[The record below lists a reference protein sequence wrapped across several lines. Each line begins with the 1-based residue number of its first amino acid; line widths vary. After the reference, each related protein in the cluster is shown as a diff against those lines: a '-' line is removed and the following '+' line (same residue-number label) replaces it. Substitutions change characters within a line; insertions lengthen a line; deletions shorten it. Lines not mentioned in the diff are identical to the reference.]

1 MNSTLIA
8 KLLAFILYLGIMIY
22 IGIRSYKKNSSAS
35 DYFLGGRQIG
45 PWFTALSAEASDMSG
60 WLLLGLPGL
69 ASFWGL
75 KEAFWTALGLI
86 LGTYFNWLF
95 VAKRLRKY
103 SIHAGNA
110 ITIPEY
116 LTNRFHDEK
125 RILSTISSLLIL
137 FFFTFYTASGFLTCA
152 KLFNNVFGLD
162 YMLSL
167 GLSMII
173 ILTYT
178 LLGGFLAVV
187 TTDFIQG
194 IIMFIA
200 LVVTVIAAII
210 ATGGITSTYSAIASL
225 GQEFVNPFASTG
237 PEFGFI
243 DIISTFAWGLGYLGM
258 PHILVRFMAIRSN
271 REIRVSRHIAMV
283 WVIIAF
289 IASLMMG
296 VVGRVYLVATP
307 FATQAAAETI
317 FIVSMQ
323 KLFPAFIA
331 GLFLCG
337 ILAASMST
345 SDSQLLVAASAFSKD
360 VYKAIIKKDASEKQ
374 TLRVSRLT
382 VVVISLIAGFM
393 AMDPNSSIFEVV
405 SYAWAGFGA
414 SFGPVIVLSLFWK
427 NTSRDGAIGGMIS
440 GFITVVVWKA
450 LSGGIFDV
458 YELLPAFIV
467 ATLVIVF
474 ISYLQR
480 DHIDPK
486 VIEEFEIFL
495 EIDDDIQDSEN

>member
-1 MNSTLIA
+1 MNSSIIA
-8 KLLAFILYLGIMIY
+8 KLIAFALYLGILIY
-22 IGIRSYKKNSSAS
+22 IGIRTYKKNSNAN

-69 ASFWGL
+69 ACFWGL

-103 SIHAGNA
+103 SIHAGNS

-125 RILSTISSLLIL
+125 HILSTISSLLIL

-152 KLFNNVFGLD
+152 KLFNNVFNLN
-162 YMLSL
+162 YIVALVL
-167 GLSMII
+167 AIII

-210 ATGGITSTYSAIASL
+210 ATGGISSTYNAISSL

-237 PEFGFI
+237 PEFGLI
-243 DIISTFAWGLGYLGM
+243 DIISTFAWGLGYCGM

-271 REIRVSRHIAMV
+271 REIKVSRRIAMV
-283 WVIIAF
+283 WVTIAF

-296 VVGRVYLVATP
+296 IVGRIYLVSTP
-307 FATQAAAETI
+307 FATQAAAETV
-317 FIVSMQ
+317 FIISMQ

-331 GLFLCG
+331 GIFLCG

-360 VYKAIIKKDASEKQ
+360 VYKAIIKKDASDKQ
-374 TLRVSRLT
+374 TLRVSRIT
-382 VVVISLIAGFM
+382 VIVLSLIAGLM

-427 NTSRDGAIGGMIS
+427 GTSRDGAIWGMIS

-450 LSGGIFDV
+450 LKGGIFDV

-467 ATLVIVF
+467 ATLVIII
-474 ISYLQR
+474 ISHIQR
-480 DHIDPK
+480 KHIDPK
-486 VIEEFEIFL
+486 VTEEFEL
-495 EIDDDIQDSEN
+495 YLAIDEEVQDTEL